1 MLRKF
6 LLLPTAIRELGLI
19 SVWRYAKYQ
28 LLLRSGWLRLQT
40 PAGGAKLAA
49 GDYGLRGVV
58 TPANEAELKKNIGA
72 VTALADEI
80 LNGKVRLFGSEP
92 RSLKLNLAGPL
103 QHWTQYHGSL
113 PDGSDIKPIWEAG
126 RFGWATALARVYWLT
141 NDDKY
146 AEGFWARFEEFD
158 TANPPNLGPHWSSA
172 QEVALRA
179 ISWAFCY
186 SLIADAASSTAERKQ
201 SLAQSLAQ
209 HAERIPP
216 TLDYALAQ
224 NNNHLLSEAA
234 GLLTVGAMLLDH
246 PKAAAWRALGLDL
259 FNLGMARQ
267 IHEDGAYA
275 QHSAN
280 YHRLMLQLSLWVKA
294 IAPVTGE
301 EMAES
306 TAARLSKANAW
317 LARLLDA
324 DSGGVPNLGPNDGA
338 YILPL
343 TTLNFRD
350 YRPVLQAASVAFG
363 GEPLAAGDWDD
374 LRYWLGIQPARKS
387 KMSASTPLRLD
398 GKSSWAYLRTAQF
411 HERPGHADQLHL
423 DLWWRGHNVAMDAG
437 TYLYNAPMPWDNA
450 LASTRVHNTLTIN
463 DRQQMRRAGRFLWL
477 ERVDARGWIEGGK
490 LIAEHDGYR
499 ALGLTHRREVERQG
513 TKWVVR
519 DQVLGA
525 GAAVATRVH
534 WLLPDWP
541 WNLDG
546 TTLRLTAPEGE
557 ITMRVETEQRLAIS
571 LVRAGDRV
579 AGNAD
584 VDPVLGWVSHTYG
597 EKQPALSLV
606 ADVKARPPILLTT
619 TWDLS

>member
-40 PAGGAKLAA
+40 PAGGVKLPT

-92 RSLKLNLAGPL
+92 RPLKLNLTEPL

-126 RFGWATALARVYWLT
+126 RFGWASAFARAFWLT
-141 NDDKY
+141 RNDKY
-146 AEGFWARFEEFD
+146 AEGFWTRFEEFV

-179 ISWAFCY
+179 VSWAFCY
-186 SLIADAASSTAERKQ
+186 SLMADAASCTAERRQ
-201 SLAQSLAQ
+201 ALAQSLAQ
-209 HAERIPP
+209 HAERIPL

-234 GLLTVGAMLLDH
+234 GLLTVGAMLPKH
-246 PKAAAWRALGLDL
+246 PKAAAWRG
-259 FNLGMARQ
+259 LGMNLFDLGIARQ
-267 IHEDGAYA
+267 IHNDGAYA

-280 YHRLMLQLSLWVKA
+280 YHRLMLQLGLWMKA
-294 IAPVTGE
+294 VAGE
-301 EMAES
+301 DLAEP
-306 TAARLSKANAW
+306 TAARLAKATAW
-317 LARLLDA
+317 LARLLDG

-343 TTLNFRD
+343 SMLGFRD
-350 YRPVLQAASVAFG
+350 YRPLLQAASAAFG
-363 GEPLAAGDWDD
+363 GGQPLPAGAWDD
-374 LRYWLGIQPARKS
+374 MCDWLGIQPGQKS
-387 KMSASTPLRLD
+387 KASASVPLRLN
-398 GKSSWAYLRTAQF
+398 GKSSWAYLRAAQF

-423 DLWWRGHNVAMDAG
+423 DLWWRGHNIAMDAG
-437 TYLYNAPMPWDNA
+437 TYLYNAPAPWDNA

-463 DRQQMRRAGRFLWL
+463 DREQMKRVGRFLWL
-477 ERVDARGWIEGGK
+477 ERANARGWSEGSK

-499 ALGLTHRREVERQG
+499 ALGLTHRREVETQNS
-513 TKWVVR
+513 TWVIR
-519 DQVLGA
+519 DWVLGTSD
-525 GAAVATRVH
+525 AVATRLH

-541 WNLDG
+541 WKLDG
-546 TTLRLTAPEGE
+546 NTLRLTAPEEE
-557 ITMRVETEQRLAIS
+557 ITIGIESEQPLAIW
-571 LVRAGDRV
+571 LIRAGERV
-579 AGNAD
+579 AGNAEA
-584 VDPVLGWVSHTYG
+584 DPVLGWVSCTYG

-606 ADVKARPPILLTT
+606 ADIKATPPFTLTT
-619 TWDLS
+619 TWDLP